1 MDRSTHASKSNPGLK
16 LRGESPTDTGVLL
29 TVFNRHTA
37 EALETMPSL
46 DPQTENRRRFPRVKA
61 PIYFQTPRIRDEQRP
76 VLDVSLGGLRVYS
89 DDPFEVGERIQLE
102 LLLPP
107 DGVEVSALARVAWIR
122 RLPKRSAATF
132 DVGFELLIV
141 DGDGLKHLGRALEAA
156 E

>member
-1 MDRSTHASKSNPGLK
+1 MLLK
-16 LRGESPTDTGVLL
+16 VALAAPTEACVLL
-29 TVFNRHTA
+29 TVFNRHHA
-37 EALETMPSL
+37 DVVEAPRMREPV
-46 DPQTENRRRFPRVKA
+46 ENRRRFPRVKA
-61 PIYFQTPRIRDEQRP
+61 PIFFQTPRIRDEQRP

-107 DGVEVSALARVAWIR
+107 DGVEVSALTRVAWVR
-122 RLPKRSAATF
+122 RLPEGSPAIY

-156 E
+156 D